1 MIVFGIPRLWIN
13 PENRDCTISRPFRF
27 YDHGSW
33 GSWPL
38 PKIWEPKGCSDG
50 FHLLNAVETQVLEF
64 TASARLRCGFCDC
77 HRGCSKS
84 NCLLYKHSGLLK
96 SAAAGVRTYNMCNYN
111 ILYKLQHFFA
121 RCMPSPNFFTH
132 VQTLQDTYVCMHL
145 HAFTTASN
153 IYNLYIYICICMY
166 LHIFTYLSYI
176 YNMSGHISD
185 VIPTLHLKM
194 DSHFQ

>member
-111 ILYKLQHFFA
+111 ILYKLQHFFCA
-121 RCMPSPNFFTH
+121 MHAKPQLFHTCANSSGYICM
-132 VQTLQDTYVCMHL
+132 
-145 HAFTTASN
+145 HAFTC
-153 IYNLYIYICICMY
+153 IYHCKQYLQSIYICICMY